1 MDKIHI
7 RDLLARC
14 ILGEGQEERRDRQ
27 DVKLNITLHTDSRQP
42 GASDKLADAV
52 DYRAINKRILRYAET
67 SEHSLV
73 EALAER
79 IAQIC
84 LEHPRVLAVQVSVEK
99 PGALRFARSVGVEIT
114 RQREA

>member
-7 RDLLARC
+7 RDLLVRC
-14 ILGEGQEERRDRQ
+14 VLGVGQEERRDRQ
-27 DVKLNITLHTDSRQP
+27 DVMLNITLHTDTRDP
-42 GASDKLADAV
+42 GASDRFEDAA
-52 DYRAINKRILRYAET
+52 DYRAITKHILRYAET

-79 IAQIC
+79 IAQVC
-84 LEHPRVLAVQVSVEK
+84 LEHPRVLAAQVSVEK

-114 RQREA
+114 RQRDA